1 MAANAFASILCK
13 NEWFMLSKVDLNSLR
28 LFSPLENENVIVCDT
43 IKILIQVYLKWD
55 ASEIFRVRRTVLSV

>member
-1 MAANAFASILCK
+1 MAANAFASILYK

-43 IKILIQVYLKWD
+43 IKILIQVCLKWD